1 MGSRVD
7 ASVRVKERAC
17 MPAVKD
23 WPPASYRLAGI
34 IVLCCLCPSSIRDG
48 RATATFGTS
57 PMEAGGNKRASS
69 SPVKRGVR

>member
-7 ASVRVKERAC
+7 VSVRVKERAC
-17 MPAVKD
+17 MFVKD

-34 IVLCCLCPSSIRDG
+34 IVLCCLCPSSIGDG
-48 RATATFGTS
+48 RATATFGTR
-57 PMEAGGNKRASS
+57 PMEAGGNKRTSS